1 MLRSE
6 RYCTKVDVYSFGII
20 LWERIIKM
28 HSKKLPYSE
37 MTQTQ
42 IAVAVATHNHRC
54 VFLFRIYMYTATYSK
69 SLQHTQNHSN
79 TLFESLQ
86 HTLDCNTGRRLR
98 RTAQRRFGSLC
109 SIVSKRPR
117 FPDPPPSSS
126 NVGIRR
132 YAVCLFTSCFLSLRC
147 LRRPTARQTH
157 TRRCLSSA
165 ARAGCRGKGG

>member
-20 LWERIIKM
+20 LWERIIQM

-54 VFLFRIYMYTATYSK
+54 VFLFCIYIYTTTYSK

-86 HTLDCNTGRRLR
+86 HTLQMTATQAATSGALPSAVLVAYAALLASGPAFQTPRLP
-98 RTAQRRFGSLC
+98 AVMSALEDMQFVFSL
-109 SIVSKRPR
+109 VA
-117 FPDPPPSSS
+117 SSRS
-126 NVGIRR
+126 G
-132 YAVCLFTSCFLSLRC
+132 ASH
-147 LRRPTARQTH
+147 A
-157 TRRCLSSA
+157 
-165 ARAGCRGKGG
+165 